1 MTDLSVRRAVDT
13 DIGACAAVLNGWID
27 ATPWFPRVH
36 SAEEVEGFLRDAFPA
51 REVWVIGNPV
61 EGYLSVDPEAGKIGA
76 LYCARS
82 GAGLGKALMDK
93 AKEGRDRLFLH
104 THVANEAA
112 QRFYRREGFVGAGA
126 VDPEPPHE
134 LPELRMEWVR

>member
-1 MTDLSVRRAVDT
+1 MRRAT
-13 DIGACAAVLNGWID
+13 EADIPACAAVVNGWID
-27 ATPWFPRVH
+27 ATAWFPRVH
-36 SAEEVEGFLRDAFPA
+36 SAEEVEGFLREAFPE
-51 REVWVIGNPV
+51 REIWVIGDPV
-61 EGYLSVDPEAGKIGA
+61 EGYLSVDPGAGKVGA

-112 QRFYRREGFVGAGA
+112 RRFYAREGFVEAGA

-134 LPELRMEWVR
+134 SPELRMEWAR